1 MPSLPIAPDESGDVP
16 RCVRECPHY
25 SSDDY
30 GEECSAPGHPVVT
43 EAGRFCLPRV
53 RELVA
58 ISRRRCDGC
67 KWWRETPAHD
77 DGHGHCAAHDQTRH
91 ASDCCRERWEAN
103 P

>member
-1 MPSLPIAPDESGDVP
+1 MSSLPIDPDESSGVP

-43 EAGRFCLPRV
+43 ESGRSCLPRI

-58 ISRRRCDGC
+58 LSRRRCERGY
-67 KWWRETPAHD
+67 
-77 DGHGHCAAHDQTRH
+77 H
-91 ASDCCRERWEAN
+91 ANSTEPGDYCSRWEAKR
-103 P
+103 

>member
-1 MPSLPIAPDESGDVP
+1 MTSLPIAPDESGDVP

-53 RELVA
+53 RELVQ

-67 KWWRETPAHD
+67 RHWTALAETDRGFCESLAA
-77 DGHGHCAAHDQTRH
+77 GHTTHPEESC
-91 ASDCCRERWEAN
+91 SRWEAR

>member
-1 MPSLPIAPDESGDVP
+1 MPDPRPAPDESSGVP

-43 EAGRFCLPRV
+43 ESGRSCLPRI

-58 ISRRRCDGC
+58 LSRRRCDGC
-67 KWWRETPAHD
+67 PRYVEDARAYPSDGRCSKRGCTTMAHD
-77 DGHGHCAAHDQTRH
+77 
-91 ASDCCRERWEAN
+91 CCSRWEAKR
-103 P
+103 